1 MERPAGE
8 RSEPLFPDEVQ
19 CAFDEACMGLRA
31 ELDALLGWV
40 WVWRQVSATRAAA
53 ALAMGRD
60 DGEAGAL
67 PVAESILSR
76 AVTAVE
82 EAVRLRHAEST
93 AWEALGTVEA
103 RSRFGESL
111 PRLRGML
118 ADLGAFLREWDEEWG
133 RDGERGSRAGMET
146 YVKKVSEERGTH
158 CAPYAARRAVLRSTV
173 LPWALTVLRAMAVV
187 DEAWLG
193 GDDSDGEEA
202 APVLDDRERDALERL
217 LYELAKVL
225 VAVMQAPSTLLAAE
239 AARELERCE
248 RRRRR
253 STPMATAGSDSDL
266 ERDGTGNRIVA
277 AVEVREAMLELA
289 EHTLHL
295 KRVLAGECASK
306 EDATHTALTFFT
318 ALLARSL
325 THQGSPTREELLL
338 MLLANAVRAPML
350 VRVSTTSPALPEAA
364 HSTRRR
370 AVLARDR
377 RLTARIVRALADED
391 DLDGFRLLH
400 IVAHRSCQQLL
411 GASAGGDER
420 EHHQHV
426 VQLVTEV
433 YVAAWAR
440 LVSPESLA
448 TALEPD
454 AGAHRP
460 HRSGMSLPLGAQWQ
474 RERQR
479 RQRQR
484 RREPAR
490 WNGRHGG
497 LVLVKGQ
504 RTAVDAVQSTAQLA
518 TQRPEP
524 RDDLGALDEDAAVLF
539 YHPTRFGGAVNPKW
553 MALASSTT
561 EAVDVEG
568 AWETQRSE
576 EEEEEGVMVR
586 ALAAAWREWTDNA
599 RHASDSWMQYV
610 WRRLSRIDGEEREEI
625 GGVQLPALVQ
635 LAALRLEVDFL
646 RRWHR
651 CMVCVPES
659 PLWRLPLGPSP
670 YGRIPDVSVSMLPP
684 LPPLSSDSLRALRAE
699 MRVPGNVHALS
710 HQETALDAT
719 LLLLLAHPNWRP
731 RPTAGG
737 EAEEHD
743 GVWSGEHPPADG
755 AEATAAAAAAV
766 SSVAL
771 LRLVFAQ
778 LRALACTAPDGLP
791 RLRRDTQHKPQKWME
806 AVTRLA
812 REFTARRHSRAHLDA
827 LVSVWWLMW
836 LVGESTATTD
846 APDEGAAQWRQC
858 LVSEPRVARCA
869 RLLVHEAVI
878 GSCPPS
884 LIGTGGVARAVD
896 LLRRLWAYAGDGE
909 PPPPQTRGWRAAN
922 FFSWH
927 SMLLWQ
933 AAFER
938 QAAARRDGI
947 VNASLLDDVATLGE
961 SVAAAW
967 LAALRACPAL
977 AADALA
983 PANAWAHPPL
993 PTFYGQFDH
1002 RTEHATS
1009 RETLPVGAQRR
1020 VVAMRPRTNHR
1031 DHTRLFY

>member
-8 RSEPLFPDEVQ
+8 RSERLFPDEVQ
-19 CAFDEACMGLRA
+19 CALDEACAGLRA

-40 WVWRQVSATRAAA
+40 WVWRQVSAARAAE
-53 ALAMGRD
+53 ALAVGRD
-60 DGEAGAL
+60 DGEAGAS
-67 PVAESILSR
+67 PVADSILSR

-82 EAVRLRHAEST
+82 DAVRLRHAGST

-118 ADLGAFLREWDEEWG
+118 ADLAAFLREWDEEWG
-133 RDGERGSRAGMET
+133 QDGERGPRSGLEM
-146 YVKKVSEERGTH
+146 YVKKVGEEHGTH

-193 GDDSDGEEA
+193 GEDSDGEEA
-202 APVLDDRERDALERL
+202 APVLDGRERDALERL

-225 VAVMQAPSTLLAAE
+225 VAVTQAPSTLLAAE
-239 AARELERCE
+239 AMRELERCG

-253 STPMATAGSDSDL
+253 STTMVTTGSGSDL
-266 ERDGTGNRIVA
+266 EKDGTGNRIVA
-277 AVEVREAMLELA
+277 AVEVRDAMLELA

-295 KRVLAGECASK
+295 KRVLAGGCSSDD
-306 EDATHTALTFFT
+306 DATHTALTFFT

-325 THQGSPTREELLL
+325 THQESTTREELLL
-338 MLLANAVRAPML
+338 MLLANAVRAPVL
-350 VRVSTTSPALPEAA
+350 VRVSSTLPALPEAA
-364 HSTRRR
+364 HSTRWR

-377 RLTARIVRALADED
+377 QFTARIVRALADEG

-400 IVAHRSCQQLL
+400 IVAYRSCQQLL
-411 GASAGGDER
+411 GASVGGDER

-433 YVAAWAR
+433 YAAAWAR
-440 LVSPESLA
+440 LASPEALA
-448 TALEPD
+448 TALEQD
-454 AGAHRP
+454 AGAHRR

-484 RREPAR
+484 RCEPAR

-497 LVLVKGQ
+497 LVLVKG
-504 RTAVDAVQSTAQLA
+504 RRAAVDAVQSTAQLA
-518 TQRPEP
+518 AERPEP

-539 YHPTRFGGAVNPKW
+539 YHPTRSGGAVNPKW
-553 MALASSTT
+553 MASAPSTT
-561 EAVDVEG
+561 EAVDVGG
-568 AWETQRSE
+568 AWETLGAE
-576 EEEEEGVMVR
+576 EEEEAAALVR

-610 WRRLSRIDGEEREEI
+610 WRRLRRIHDEESEEM
-625 GGVQLPALVQ
+625 GGVQLPTLVQ

-651 CMVCVPES
+651 RMICVPES
-659 PLWRLPLGPSP
+659 SLWRLPLGPSP
-670 YGRIPDVSVSMLPP
+670 YGQIPDASVSMLPP
-684 LPPLSSDSLRALRAE
+684 LPPLSSDSLRVLSAE
-699 MRVPGNVHALS
+699 MSVPGDVHALS
-710 HQETALDAT
+710 HQEAALDAT
-719 LLLLLAHPNWRP
+719 LRLLLTHPDWQTRS
-731 RPTAGG
+731 TAGG
-737 EAEEHD
+737 EAEGHE
-743 GVWSGEHPPADG
+743 GVWSGERSSADG
-755 AEATAAAAAAV
+755 AESIVAAAAAV

-778 LRALACTAPDGLP
+778 LRALACTAPDGLQ

-806 AVTRLA
+806 AVTRPA

-836 LVGESTATTD
+836 LVGESMATTD
-846 APDEGAAQWRQC
+846 APEEGAAQWRRC

-896 LLRRLWAYAGDGE
+896 LLRRLWAYVDDGE
-909 PPPPQTRGWRAAN
+909 SPSSQARGWRAAN
-922 FFSWH
+922 FFFWH

-961 SVAAAW
+961 AVAAAW
-967 LAALRACPAL
+967 LATLRACPAL

-983 PANAWAHPPL
+983 PANVWAHPPL

-1002 RTEHATS
+1002 RAEHATP
-1009 RETLPVGAQRR
+1009 RETLPVGTQRR
-1020 VVAMRPRTNHR
+1020 VLAMRPRANHH